1 MNPCLFENALITYW
15 DFPTETER
23 TLKSGMHKFSKT
35 YRGHLRTLDAR
46 TDLKQVPY

>member
-1 MNPCLFENALITYW
+1 MNPYVFEDALTAYR

-35 YRGHLRTLDAR
+35 CRGHLETLDAR
-46 TDLKQVPY
+46 TDVK